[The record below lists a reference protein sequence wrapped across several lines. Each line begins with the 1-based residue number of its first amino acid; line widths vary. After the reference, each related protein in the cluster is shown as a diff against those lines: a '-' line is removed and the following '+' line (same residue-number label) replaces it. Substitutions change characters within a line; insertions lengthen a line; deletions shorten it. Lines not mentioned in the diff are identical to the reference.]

1 MTQAESIEAF
11 LKNKTTDLP
20 VFCLY
25 PEAARRAARSFVEGF
40 PGEVLYAVKA
50 NPEAR
55 LLGWLHEGG
64 IRSFDT
70 ASISEIELVRRTVPG
85 AHCYYNHP
93 IKPRASIVAAYRR
106 LGVRDFVV
114 DHSGELDKIL
124 QEVGADLT
132 IEVRIAADSAHAR
145 VNFGSKF
152 GALAQDAVAL
162 LKAVKASGATP
173 AMCMHVGY
181 QTTDPAAFVAGMR
194 LACEIAQR
202 AGVAIKY
209 LNVGGGFPSVL
220 MPKDLTL
227 TDFFRKI
234 TAARAA
240 DPNLSGLSLKCEPG
254 SALAHPSGGVLALVL
269 SVKPGRVYLNDGIF
283 GTMAELLHT
292 RIQPPTRVL
301 TPLAEARGG
310 ALEEFT
316 VFGPTCDSYDT
327 VPAKFLLPSGIREGD
342 WIYLGMMGAYST
354 ALTTD
359 FNGLGAHET
368 AVITGAAATA

>member
-1 MTQAESIEAF
+1 MIQTDTIESL
-11 LKNKTTDLP
+11 LKSKTTDLP

-25 PEAARRAARSFVEGF
+25 PEAARRAARTFVEGF

-50 NPEAR
+50 NPEPR
-55 LLGWLHEGG
+55 LLGWLNEGG

-70 ASISEIELVRRTVPG
+70 ASLKEIELVRRAVPG

-93 IKPRASIVAAYRR
+93 IKPRASIIAAYRR

-114 DHSGELDKIL
+114 DHAGELDKVL
-124 QEVGADLT
+124 QEIGVDLT
-132 IEVRIAADSAHAR
+132 IQVRIAADSTHAR
-145 VNFGSKF
+145 VNFGAKF
-152 GALAQDAVAL
+152 GAQAEEAVAL
-162 LKAVKASGATP
+162 LQAVKRSGATP

-181 QTTDPAAFVAGMR
+181 QTTDPIAFVAGMR
-194 LACEIAQR
+194 LACDIAQR

-220 MPKDLTL
+220 MPKELSL
-227 TDFFRKI
+227 ADFFRKI
-234 TAARAA
+234 TTARAA
-240 DPNLSGLSLKCEPG
+240 DPNLAGLSLKCEPG
-254 SALAHPSGGVLALVL
+254 SALAHPSGGLLALVL

-301 TPLAEARGG
+301 TSLAQERDGS
-310 ALEEFT
+310 LKEFT

-327 VPAKFLLPSGIREGD
+327 VPAKFLLPEGIREGD

-368 AVITGAAATA
+368 AVITGAAGT